1 MVDNSDYIPANA
13 IRFGVAFE
21 RLFDAIDSNAGELR
35 AEIDRL
41 IETETS
47 GPEYDDAV
55 DKFDVARR
63 DVDIF
68 FRNELRFEALYAYQ
82 RDPYTGD
89 PLQVPAKD
97 WENPA
102 ILPGED
108 LAFPP
113 IYFLEAEFDPWLKKA
128 KGDIKKHGRRP
139 SAVKVAQRVISLL
152 YPNGVPD
159 QKSTQAVTDEVDK
172 HCRERGEIP
181 PSYSSVERALGR
193 RI

>member
-13 IRFGVAFE
+13 IRFV
-21 RLFDAIDSNAGELR
+21 GELR
-35 AEIDRL
+35 AEINRL

-68 FRNELRFEALYAYQ
+68 FRNELRFEALNAYQ

-89 PLQVPAKD
+89 QLRVPAKD

-113 IYFLEAEFDPWLKKA
+113 IYFLEGEFDPWLKKA
-128 KGDIKKHGRRP
+128 KGDIKKHGRPPRAPPTTPPRRP
-139 SAVKVAQRVISLL
+139 ASR
-152 YPNGVPD
+152 
-159 QKSTQAVTDEVDK
+159 
-172 HCRERGEIP
+172 
-181 PSYSSVERALGR
+181 
-193 RI
+193 